1 MLPAPGIVKF
11 RKDSRGEV
19 RWRAVA
25 ANGEIVGAC
34 TESYKNLGDARSNV
48 DDLLAAL
55 EHWNASVRDPSRP
68 TPPGVA
74 ELKFRTRNREYRWRA
89 VAGNAR
95 IIGASSESFT
105 TLGACENNAMVLL
118 RSLSFW
124 ASERASGRP
133 YNDLDNAL
141 RATAEWVIPKSV
153 DEDDT

>member
-1 MLPAPGIVKF
+1 MLPAPAILKF
-11 RKDSRGEV
+11 RKDSRGEY
-19 RWRAVA
+19 RWRAVV
-25 ANGEIVGAC
+25 ANGEIVGAS

-55 EHWNASVRDPSRP
+55 EQWNAAVRDPNRP
-68 TPPGVA
+68 MQPGIA
-74 ELKFRTRNREYRWRA
+74 DLKFWTHNREYRWRA

-118 RSLSFW
+118 RALSFW
-124 ASERASGRP
+124 ASERAAGRP
-133 YNDLDNAL
+133 YADLDTSL
-141 RATAEWVIPKSV
+141 RATAEWEIPKRV